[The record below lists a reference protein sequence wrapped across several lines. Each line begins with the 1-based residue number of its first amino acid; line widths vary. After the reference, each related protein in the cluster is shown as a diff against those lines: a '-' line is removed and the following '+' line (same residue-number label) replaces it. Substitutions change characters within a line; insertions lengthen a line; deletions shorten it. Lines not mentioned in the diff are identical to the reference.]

1 MEKITNIFVKC
12 LLSEAV
18 TEFAER
24 GKLKCEI
31 DKEEFDRAQL
41 SPLSVSKKLSHGKYT
56 ASFN

>member
-31 DKEEFDRAQL
+31 DKECEADAKTTT
-41 SPLSVSKKLSHGKYT
+41 SI
-56 ASFN
+56 SFYYNYPI